1 MPRRES
7 NGSSLLRGRG
17 ASVDSASKVDA
28 RASKVDS
35 ASGSHT
41 VPLSSARPAATPGPR
56 DPGRPRGEV
65 QAKLDRIAASREEV
79 EMVAAPAARTREV
92 QEMLARMDQK
102 FESLLGELARDR
114 TALAESL
121 ATDRATL
128 AQVGSNVDL
137 LQQGIQREQ
146 ADAGSEEAARAVAT
160 EAAWRMEQ
168 KFTSLQAELSQIKSL
183 PLSSPDRAS
192 IERAKIAG
200 DAALR
205 MDQKFEAL
213 RNELMQMLAEK
224 EKLGQV
230 TAEKDHLQAMAE
242 KEKSKMVALQTEL
255 SSAQNRRM
263 AEDPT
268 CLHLQSYRIF

>member
-1 MPRRES
+1 MAKNRAAGISPGEAVEQAASLQHTALQQQLHAVQHTLDQIRAEQNEIGSNKMESFERNLDQIRVEQSEMQQRRFAENKTDNERDGVAQKMRS
-7 NGSSLLRGRG
+7 M
-17 ASVDSASKVDA
+17 
-28 RASKVDS
+28 
-35 ASGSHT
+35 
-41 VPLSSARPAATPGPR
+41 ATQL
-56 DPGRPRGEV
+56 ENL

-230 TAEKDHLQAMAE
+230 T
-242 KEKSKMVALQTEL
+242 
-255 SSAQNRRM
+255 
-263 AEDPT
+263 
-268 CLHLQSYRIF
+268 YIW